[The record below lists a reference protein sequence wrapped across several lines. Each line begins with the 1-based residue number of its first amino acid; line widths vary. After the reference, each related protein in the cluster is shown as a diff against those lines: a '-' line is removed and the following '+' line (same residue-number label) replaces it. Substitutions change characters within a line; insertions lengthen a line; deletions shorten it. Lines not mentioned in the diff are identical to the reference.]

1 MEAATDKLMDE
12 LRDVVA
18 AAEELLKA
26 TAGEQGER
34 IEEIRARAE
43 ESLRVARE
51 RLEGVGSQL
60 DDQVREHPWT
70 AVGIAAG
77 IGLVVGILLGRK

>member
-18 AAEELLKA
+18 AAEDLLKA
-26 TAGEQGER
+26 TTGERGER

-43 ESLRVARE
+43 EALRTARE
-51 RLEGVGSQL
+51 RLEGVASRL
-60 DDQVREHPWT
+60 NEEVRQHPWA
-70 AVGIAAG
+70 AVAIAAG
-77 IGLVVGILLGRK
+77 IGLVLGVLLSRK

>member
-1 MEAATDKLMDE
+1 MEIATDKLMGE

-26 TAGEQGER
+26 TAGEHGER
-34 IEEIRARAE
+34 VDEIRARAE
-43 ESLRVARE
+43 ESLRTARA
-51 RLEGVGSQL
+51 RLESVGGQL
-60 DDQVREHPWT
+60 DDQVREHPWA

-77 IGLVVGILLGRK
+77 VGLVLGILLGRK

>member
-1 MEAATDKLMDE
+1 MEAATDKLMGE

-34 IEEIRARAE
+34 IEEIRARTE

-51 RLEGVGSQL
+51 RLEGIGHQL
-60 DDQVREHPWT
+60 DDQVREHPWA

-77 IGLVVGILLGRK
+77 IGLVLGLLLARK